1 MRRAK
6 ILIGACAAIIMAAGS
21 TASAQEQHKAPGAKA
36 TGVKPVGPLPTK
48 GVPLSVNECLGLGG
62 DVHTDTSVCGG
73 TGKYCTT
80 TTVSKAGV
88 KHVNV
93 QCITTE

>member
-1 MRRAK
+1 
-6 ILIGACAAIIMAAGS
+6 MAAGS
-21 TASAQEQHKAPGAKA
+21 TASAQEQQKAPSAKP
-36 TGVKPVGPLPTK
+36 TGVKPVGPRPTK

-62 DVHTDTSVCGG
+62 DVDIDTKVCGG
-73 TGKYCTT
+73 AGKFCTT
-80 TTVSKAGV
+80 TTVSKDGV